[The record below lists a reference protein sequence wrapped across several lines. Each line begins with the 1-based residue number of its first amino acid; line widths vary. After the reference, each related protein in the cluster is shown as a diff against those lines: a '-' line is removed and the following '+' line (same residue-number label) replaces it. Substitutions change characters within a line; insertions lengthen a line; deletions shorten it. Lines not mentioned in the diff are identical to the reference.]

1 LAHDAWG
8 KRRSANG
15 ISDTTDSLVGLTTD
29 RGFTLHEHLDEM
41 GVVHMNGRIYDP
53 LIGRV
58 MSADPFIQAPSM
70 LQSHNRYSYVMNNPL
85 NLTDPSGYF
94 SFRKF
99 LGYAVFGIHGGSST
113 VRTGITM
120 ALCSYGPATCGAA
133 TAMNAYISG
142 ASTRQALRSGGV
154 ALLSALAFQAAGGV
168 GPEGATAEEAARSVE
183 RYAAHATAGC
193 VSAAMGGGQC
203 GTGAVSAVVGKF
215 TSNQIAGIGA
225 QDLGGDI
232 ARGIATS
239 VAGGVGS
246 VIAGGKFENGA
257 KTAAYGYLFNEL
269 LTLGDRREAMLR
281 AGHRDGG
288 STLPYDQP
296 LERICPECNL
306 IGLGGAIKGA
316 VGLFEVAASRIEQL
330 LVTDVTK
337 VLVNVE
343 GRGGIGAA
351 EKFFDAL
358 PRNGGVSAAET
369 PLGVVRSVELQGG
382 GTASIRPFS
391 QTNPS
396 GATVQI
402 NAPGARTIKI
412 RYD

>member
-269 LTLGDRREAMLR
+269 LTLGNRREAMLR
-281 AGHRDGG
+281 SGYDIPSYIRYEQGTGIFTLIDGLSGNEMVLGSGYSGAGDGRNNSAMQGERRVGVIPEGNYAIGEMRDSSFSNGIPVEAGMRLTPLTHMPNGRDGFWIH
-288 STLPYDQP
+288 DP
-296 LERICPECNL
+296 LIPTTGCICSVLNVRQ
-306 IGLGGAIKGA
+306 AISA
-316 VGLFEVAASRIEQL
+316 
-330 LVTDVTK
+330 T
-337 VLVNVE
+337 
-343 GRGGIGAA
+343 
-351 EKFFDAL
+351 
-358 PRNGGVSAAET
+358 GVQR
-369 PLGVVRSVELQGG
+369 LQVV
-382 GTASIRPFS
+382 
-391 QTNPS
+391 
-396 GATVQI
+396 
-402 NAPGARTIKI
+402 K
-412 RYD
+412 